1 MKLSINNKVK
11 KVPQQQK
18 CTFHKC
24 LVVPKAPLRGLLS
37 QKGKALVCDDGT
49 TQGMAKINSLMSP
62 MQGWFVSFPE
72 ISMLSWHAN
81 SLA

>member
-1 MKLSINNKVK
+1 MKLSINNKMK
-11 KVPQQQK
+11 KVPQQQH

-24 LVVPKAPLRGLLS
+24 LVVPKAPLRGFL
-37 QKGKALVCDDGT
+37 KGKALVCDDG